1 MKKKNRS
8 VARSVVGGAA
18 LLAIGFMLA
27 GAMPEL
33 VRYLKIRR
41 M

>member
-8 VARSVVGGAA
+8 VALSMVGGAA
-18 LLAIGFMLA
+18 LIALGFMLA